1 MNMRTELEAKILVA
15 KEQAYYVNHY
25 ANMLADIA
33 MDFDHTPEA
42 VIAFVSRSMDRTLC
56 ELKESLGIIRTDFTF
71 IPIKG
76 NEEALEAID
85 ELWEYNAD
93 IADMATGKDLDALAC
108 DIESTIQSME
118 AYGTKL
124 YE

>member
-1 MNMRTELEAKILVA
+1 MNMRTETEVKILVA

-33 MDFDHTPEA
+33 MDFEHTPEA
-42 VIAFVSRSMDRTLC
+42 VIAFVSRSMHQTLC
-56 ELKESLGIIRTDFTF
+56 ELRDSLGITCTDFTF

-76 NEEALEAID
+76 NESALEAID

-93 IADMATGKDLDALAC
+93 IADMTNGKDLDNLAC
-108 DIESTIQSME
+108 DIESKIQSME